1 MFNSQTIYVLN
12 RFDDRSIAYDGAF
25 GKITLLTAADF
36 SSEKE
41 FRKWKNWD
49 RMKKTH
55 EQRKDNVHRNHTL
68 SMTDKENEIG
78 ITPSTEGVMIAKEV
92 RAEAIQQ
99 AANSMKVIKSL
110 LTEKQFRRVLLY
122 YAYQYTMDQ
131 IAEMEGT
138 SHQAVS
144 NSICRAR
151 IKLIKNYRP

>member
-1 MFNSQTIYVLN
+1 
-12 RFDDRSIAYDGAF
+12 
-25 GKITLLTAADF
+25 
-36 SSEKE
+36 
-41 FRKWKNWD
+41 
-49 RMKKTH
+49 
-55 EQRKDNVHRNHTL
+55 
-68 SMTDKENEIG
+68 MTDKENEIG
-78 ITPSTEGVMIAKEV
+78 ITPSTEAVMIAKEV

-151 IKLIKNYRP
+151 IKLINNYRP

>member
-12 RFDDRSIAYDGAF
+12 RFDDRSIAYDDAF
-25 GKITLLTAADF
+25 GKIALITASDF

-55 EQRKDNVHRNHTL
+55 EQRKDNVHRNHTF

-78 ITPSTEGVMIAKEV
+78 ITPSTESVIIANEI
-92 RAEAIQQ
+92 RAEAINE
-99 AANSMKVIKSL
+99 AANSMKVIKSI

-122 YAYQYTMDQ
+122 YAYQYTVEQ

-138 SHQAVS
+138 THQAVS
-144 NSICRAR
+144 DSICRAR
-151 IKLIKNYRP
+151 LKLVKKYRP

>member
-1 MFNSQTIYVLN
+1 MLNSQTIYVLN
-12 RFDDRSIAYDGAF
+12 RFDDRTIAYDDAF
-25 GKITLLTAADF
+25 GKITLITASDF

-55 EQRKDNVHRNHTL
+55 EQRKDNVHRNHTF

-78 ITPSTEGVMIAKEV
+78 ITPSTESVMIANEI
-92 RAEAIQQ
+92 RTEAINE
-99 AANSMKVIKSL
+99 AAKSMKVIKSI

-122 YAYQYTMDQ
+122 YAYHYTVEQ

-138 SHQAVS
+138 THQAVS

-151 IKLIKNYRP
+151 IKLTKKFKP

>member
-12 RFDDRSIAYDGAF
+12 RFDDRSIAYDDAF
-25 GKITLLTAADF
+25 GKITLITASDF

-49 RMKKTH
+49 RMKKTN
-55 EQRKDNVHRNHTL
+55 EQRKDNVHRNHTF

-78 ITPSTEGVMIAKEV
+78 ITPSTESVIIANEI
-92 RAEAIQQ
+92 RAEAINE
-99 AANSMKVIKSL
+99 AANSMKVIKSI

-122 YAYQYTMDQ
+122 YAYQYTVEQ

-138 SHQAVS
+138 THQAVS
-144 NSICRAR
+144 DSICRAR
-151 IKLIKNYRP
+151 LKLVKKYRP